1 MQTSRG
7 KCGDVVSEK
16 NKACLGGG
24 MEKLEDRNVKG
35 WKIFWFSLVCLVGEW
50 KSGGW
55 KTIFFDW
62 EKKKKNEKTEN
73 DICINLLS
81 YFYYLKKKKGIH
93 LKGNEEKEINL
104 KRLEG

>member
-1 MQTSRG
+1 M
-7 KCGDVVSEK
+7 
-16 NKACLGGG
+16 
-24 MEKLEDRNVKG
+24 
-35 WKIFWFSLVCLVGEW
+35 
-50 KSGGW
+50 
-55 KTIFFDW
+55 KTFIYLFFI
-62 EKKKKNEKTEN
+62 EKKIERIKKN

>member
-1 MQTSRG
+1 M
-7 KCGDVVSEK
+7 
-16 NKACLGGG
+16 GG
-24 MEKLEDRNVKG
+24 EKL
-35 WKIFWFSLVCLVGEW
+35 FSLIER
-50 KSGGW
+50 
-55 KTIFFDW
+55 
-62 EKKKKNEKTEN
+62 KKKNEKTEN

>member
-16 NKACLGGG
+16 NKACLGVG

-55 KTIFFDW
+55 KTLFFDW
-62 EKKKKNEKTEN
+62 EKKKKKWEDRKWYLYKFTL
-73 DICINLLS
+73 IFLL
-81 YFYYLKKKKGIH
+81 LKKKKGIH